1 MRRSSAIRRGTNS
14 VQLRRYNERLVLQT
28 LRRAGEASKA
38 ELARLADLTNT
49 AIGGIIA
56 QLERDGLIVSLGKRH
71 DGGRGQPAT
80 LYRLAPKGAYGI
92 GVRLDR
98 RSMEAVL
105 IDFGGAVIARRSHD
119 GLLPAPA
126 EALRVARRDVE
137 ELLAVLAPADRPK
150 LAGIGLAQPY
160 NLGAWLHQLDLPPAD
175 FAAWDMVDFAAMLE
189 AATGLPVFGE
199 NDGTAAAVAELFY
212 GIGRSI
218 DDFLYLFI
226 GPAIGGGVVLGGDCL
241 RGPTGNAG
249 DVALLP
255 VGPGRLASA
264 PSPADG
270 RDILLT
276 RASLNALAR
285 HLAFHG
291 LPGGGRADLKAA
303 IAAGRP
309 AVAEWVG
316 DCVDALTDA
325 IWSAAALLEVRSV
338 IIDADIDDGLIDAL
352 IGRLQARLAA
362 TVPEAGQPPRL
373 LHGSFGCDAG
383 AIGAASLPM
392 FFSFSPRAS
401 ILTRSADE
409 RGWRD
414 HAAAAD

>member
-1 MRRSSAIRRGTNS
+1 VRRSAIRRGTNS

-38 ELARLADLTNT
+38 ELARQAELTNT

-56 QLERDGLIVSLGKRH
+56 QLEDDGLIASAGKRH

-98 RSMEAVL
+98 RALETVL
-105 IDFGGAVIARRSHD
+105 IDFDGALIARRAHD
-119 GLLPAPA
+119 RLLPAPA
-126 EALRVARRDVE
+126 EALDIVRLDVA
-137 ELLAVLAPADRPK
+137 ELLAALDPADRSK

-175 FAAWDMVDFAAMLE
+175 FAAWDTVDFAALLE
-189 AATGLPVFGE
+189 EATGLPVFGE

-212 GIGRSI
+212 GLGRGL

-255 VGPGRLASA
+255 VGPGRLPSA
-264 PSPADG
+264 PPAPKG

-276 RASLNALAR
+276 RASLNALTR
-285 HLAFHG
+285 HLQFRGLAGGSRAELAAAVAAG
-291 LPGGGRADLKAA
+291 LP
-303 IAAGRP
+303 
-309 AVAEWVG
+309 AVSEWLD

-325 IWSAAALLEVRSV
+325 IWASSALLEVTSV
-338 IIDADIDDGLIDAL
+338 IIDADVDDGLIDAL
-352 IGRLQARLAA
+352 IARLERRLAA
-362 TVPEAGQPPRL
+362 TAPEASGPPRL

-414 HAAAAD
+414 HAAAD

>member
-1 MRRSSAIRRGTNS
+1 MRRSAIRRGTNS
-14 VQLRRYNERLVLQT
+14 LQLRRYNERLVLQT

-38 ELARLADLTNT
+38 ELARQAELTNT

-56 QLERDGLIVSLGKRH
+56 QLEADGLIASLGKRH

-80 LYRLAPKGAYGI
+80 LYRLAPQGAFGI

-98 RSMEAVL
+98 RSMESVL
-105 IDFGGAVIARRSHD
+105 IDFGGSVIARRSHD

-126 EALRVARRDVE
+126 EALRIARQDVA
-137 ELLAVLAPADRPK
+137 ELLDVLSPTDRPK

-160 NLGAWLHQLDLPPAD
+160 NLGAWLHQLDLPLAD
-175 FAAWDMVDFAAMLE
+175 FAAWDVADFPAMLE
-189 AATGLPVFGE
+189 EATGLPVFGE

-249 DVALLP
+249 DVAMLP

-264 PSPADG
+264 PAPADG

-276 RASLNALAR
+276 RASLNALSR

-291 LPGGGRADLKAA
+291 LPGGSRADLTAA
-303 IAAGRP
+303 IAGGQP
-309 AVAEWVG
+309 PVAEWIG
-316 DCVDALTDA
+316 DCVDAMTDA
-325 IWSAAALLEVRSV
+325 IWSASALLEIRSV

-352 IGRLQARLAA
+352 IGRLQSRLAA

-373 LHGSFGCDAG
+373 LHGTFGCDAG

>member
-1 MRRSSAIRRGTNS
+1 MEVRRSAIRRGTNS

-38 ELARLADLTNT
+38 ELARQAELTNT

-56 QLERDGLIVSLGKRH
+56 QLEDDGLIASAGKRH

-98 RSMEAVL
+98 RALETVL
-105 IDFGGAVIARRSHD
+105 IDFDGALIARRTHD
-119 GLLPAPA
+119 RLLPAPA
-126 EALRVARRDVE
+126 EALDIVRLDVA
-137 ELLAVLAPADRPK
+137 ELLAVL
-150 LAGIGLAQPY
+150 GLAQPY

-175 FAAWDMVDFAAMLE
+175 FAAWDTVDFAALLE
-189 AATGLPVFGE
+189 EATGLPVFGE

-212 GIGRSI
+212 GLGRGL

-255 VGPGRLASA
+255 VGPGRLPSA
-264 PSPADG
+264 PPAPKG

-276 RASLNALAR
+276 RASLNALTR
-285 HLAFHG
+285 HLQFRG
-291 LPGGGRADLKAA
+291 LAGGSRAELAA
-303 IAAGRP
+303 AVAAGLP
-309 AVAEWVG
+309 AVAEWLD

-325 IWSAAALLEVRSV
+325 IWASSALLEVTSV
-338 IIDADIDDGLIDAL
+338 IIDADVDDGLIDAL
-352 IGRLQARLAA
+352 IARLERRLAA
-362 TVPEAGQPPRL
+362 TAPEASGPPQL

-414 HAAAAD
+414 HAAAD